1 MVEQTRAAVQH
12 SAMYAGHVRHRRF
25 MPRSHEFEYRVFMM
39 YVDLD
44 ELDNIT
50 QLSPWW
56 STKKYAPARF
66 RRQDF
71 HGDESVS
78 LDESVKMTVQQQ
90 LGFRPTGPVRVLANW
105 RYFGYNM
112 NPLTTYYC
120 FDAATEGS
128 AETLRAILAEVNN
141 TPWGER
147 HAYALACDPEKTTQT
162 FRFDKVFTVSPFN
175 PLNMSYVW
183 RSNKPAKRL
192 TIHIENYQ
200 QERAVMDATLRLDRV
215 AITASSLNRM
225 LIRYPLMTVRVISA
239 IYWQAA
245 RLALKGVPFLGKSK
259 TV

>member
-1 MVEQTRAAVQH
+1 MVEPGTSVLEH
-12 SAMYAGHVRHRRF
+12 SALYVGHVRHRRF
-25 MPRSHEFEYRVFMM
+25 MPKHHEFDYRVFMM
-39 YVDLD
+39 YTDLD

-50 QLSPWW
+50 ALSPWW
-56 STKKYAPARF
+56 STKKYVPARF
-66 RRQDF
+66 KRQDF
-71 HGDESVS
+71 HGDENVS
-78 LDESVKMTVQQQ
+78 LDDSVKATVQEQ
-90 LGFRPTGPVRVLANW
+90 LGFRPTGAVRVLANW

-120 FDAATEGS
+120 FDAATEGKT
-128 AETLRAILAEVNN
+128 ETLRAILAEVNN

-147 HAYALACDPEKTTQT
+147 HAYVLACEPEKNTQT
-162 FRFDKVFTVSPFN
+162 FRFNKVFTVSPFN

-183 RSNKPAKRL
+183 RSNEPGKRL
-192 TIHIENYQ
+192 SIHIETYQ
-200 QERAVMDATLRLDRV
+200 QDSAVMDATLRLDRV